1 MSFSERWFLKS
12 LSKDKIDN
20 NDKKAKAGVSV
31 NSANI
36 VSRGMKSKNQH
47 TDLFHDSGEAIKV
60 YLPPIDTDVW
70 LCSNQQ
76 ARQAVLHEEIAC
88 FLYEDLVYIC
98 QGKPGAERLSRLQ
111 EVYVRRHPVTQSV
124 LDLFNGKTS
133 RIELKGKTGT
143 V

>member
-60 YLPPIDTDVW
+60 YLPPLIQMCGSVPT
-70 LCSNQQ
+70 SK
-76 ARQAVLHEEIAC
+76 RGKRSFTKRLHAS
-88 FLYEDLVYIC
+88 FM
-98 QGKPGAERLSRLQ
+98 
-111 EVYVRRHPVTQSV
+111 
-124 LDLFNGKTS
+124 KTS
-133 RIELKGKTGT
+133 YTSARASRVQKDYRVCKKCM
-143 V
+143 